1 MQKKLNNLG
10 WENYK
15 RRVGVALSLP
25 KQAQLARVTVE
36 NRGNWVLGTA
46 QSEIFGIILR
56 NFTRDN
62 LLPKVG
68 DWVAYK
74 DLQDKERV
82 LIEKVL
88 PRFSQLSRKDPKS
101 GEAIAEQ
108 ILAVNVDKVF
118 LVQSLDNNFNLNRLE
133 RYLVAVQQAGAEPA
147 IVLNKADIAEG
158 LEDLRRKSNARLPG
172 VKIFF
177 VSAKTGAGMKKLEDS
192 IAPGETVV
200 FLGSSGVGKSTLIN
214 RFLSFAIQETKEVR
228 GKDSK
233 GRHTTTRREMFVLP
247 NGGIV
252 IDTPGMREL
261 QILAGE
267 EAVVDAFADIRELT
281 LRCRFLNCTHSEKSK
296 DCVVRQ
302 ALASGKLAKE
312 RYNSFIKLLKETEF
326 QENKDSPAYQKGKK
340 EFWEKVKKELK
351 SKYRYKE

>member
-1 MQKKLNNLG
+1 
-10 WENYK
+10 
-15 RRVGVALSLP
+15 
-25 KQAQLARVTVE
+25 
-36 NRGNWVLGTA
+36 
-46 QSEIFGIILR
+46 
-56 NFTRDN
+56 
-62 LLPKVG
+62 
-68 DWVAYK
+68 
-74 DLQDKERV
+74 
-82 LIEKVL
+82 
-88 PRFSQLSRKDPKS
+88 
-101 GEAIAEQ
+101 
-108 ILAVNVDKVF
+108 
-118 LVQSLDNNFNLNRLE
+118 
-133 RYLVAVQQAGAEPA
+133 
-147 IVLNKADIAEG
+147 
-158 LEDLRRKSNARLPG
+158 
-172 VKIFF
+172 
-177 VSAKTGAGMKKLEDS
+177 MKKLEDS

-228 GKDSK
+228 GKDFK

-247 NGGIV
+247 SGGIV

-267 EAVVDAFADIRELT
+267 ETVVDAFADIRELT

-302 ALASGKLAKE
+302 ALESGKLAKE